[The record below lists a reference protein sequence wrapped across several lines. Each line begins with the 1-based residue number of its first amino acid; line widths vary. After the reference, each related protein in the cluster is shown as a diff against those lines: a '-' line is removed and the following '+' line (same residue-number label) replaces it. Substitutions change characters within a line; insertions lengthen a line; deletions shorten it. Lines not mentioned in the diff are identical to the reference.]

1 MRISRI
7 GGRTSM
13 TTYARHEVLVSG
25 LGFPESL
32 RWRDGALWYADWAAG
47 TITRVGPDLTPEV
60 VARRASFP
68 LCFDLLATPDGL
80 RPLLVSTPDRAVLL
94 AAGDGEP
101 TPYASLA
108 GFGDHP
114 WNELVLAPD
123 GSAYVN
129 NIGFAYGGAVDP
141 SQAGPVGF
149 IVLVRPDGTVEQVA
163 DALAFP
169 NGMAVVDDGHTLL
182 VAESWGSRLTA
193 YAIGAD
199 GRLADRRVWAE
210 TPGLHPDGID
220 AHGGDGAEASVSLAD
235 VGTRCCVRVAEGGEI
250 LDRADLPQ
258 SAFDCVVGDLGSGP
272 ALYVA
277 VNDFGADPSAGP
289 AGRILAIPLT

>member
-1 MRISRI
+1 
-7 GGRTSM
+7 M
-13 TTYARHEVLVSG
+13 TTYERYEVLVSG

-47 TITRVGPDLTPEV
+47 TVSRLGPDLTPQV

-68 LCFDLLATPDGL
+68 LCFDLLATPTGL
-80 RPLLVSTPDRAVLL
+80 RPLLLSTPDRAVLL
-94 AAGDGEP
+94 ATGVDDEP

-114 WNELVLAPD
+114 WNEIVLAGD
-123 GSAYVN
+123 GSAYLN

-149 IVLVRPDGTVEQVA
+149 VVLVRPDGSVQRVA
-163 DALAFP
+163 DGLEFP
-169 NGMAVVDDGHTLL
+169 NGMAVVDDGRTLL

-193 YAIGAD
+193 YAIGPD
-199 GRLADRRVWAE
+199 GQLTDRRVWAE

-220 AHGGDGAEASVSLAD
+220 AHGGDGGEASVSLAD

-250 LDRADLPQ
+250 LDRVDLPQ
-258 SAFDCVVGDLGSGP
+258 SAFDCVVGDLGAGP
-272 ALYVA
+272 TLYVA
-277 VNDFGADPSAGP
+277 VNDFGGDPSAGP
-289 AGRILAIPLT
+289 AGKILAVPLR

>member
-1 MRISRI
+1 MA
-7 GGRTSM
+7 
-13 TTYARHEVLVSG
+13 TYQRYEVLLSG

-47 TITRVGPDLTPEV
+47 TITRLGPDLIPQV

-80 RPLLVSTPDRAVLL
+80 RPMLVSTPDQAVMLVT
-94 AAGDGEP
+94 APDDEPVSYAG
-101 TPYASLA
+101 LA

-114 WNELVLAPD
+114 WNEIVLAAD

-141 SQAGPVGF
+141 SRAGPVGF
-149 IVLVRPDGTVEQVA
+149 VVLVRRDGTVQLVA
-163 DALAFP
+163 DGLDFP
-169 NGMAVVDDGHTLL
+169 NGMAVVDDGRTLL

-199 GRLADRRVWAE
+199 GTLSDRRVWAE

-220 AHGGDGAEASVSLAD
+220 AHGSDENGVGTVSLAD

-250 LDRADLPQ
+250 LDRVDLPQ
-258 SAFDCVVGDLGSGP
+258 PAFDCVVGDLGSGP
-272 ALYVA
+272 TLYVA
-277 VNDFGADPSAGP
+277 VNDFGGDPSAGP
-289 AGRILAIPLT
+289 AGRILAITLT

>member
-1 MRISRI
+1 
-7 GGRTSM
+7 M
-13 TTYARHEVLVSG
+13 TTYQRYEVLVSG

-47 TITRVGPDLTPEV
+47 TIVRLGPELTPEV

-68 LCFDLLATPDGL
+68 LCFDLLAAPDGL

-94 AAGDGEP
+94 ATAVDEEP

-114 WNELVLAPD
+114 WNELVLAAD

-129 NIGFAYGGAVDP
+129 NIGFAYGGVVDP

-149 IVLVRPDGTVEQVA
+149 IVLVRPDGSVQRVA
-163 DALAFP
+163 DGLEFP
-169 NGMAVVDDGHTLL
+169 NGMAVVDDGRTLL

-199 GRLADRRVWAE
+199 GQLSGRRVWAD

-220 AHGGDGAEASVSLAD
+220 AHSADERGDATVSLAD
-235 VGTRCCVRVAEGGEI
+235 VGTRCCVRIAEGGEV
-250 LDRADLPQ
+250 LDRVNLPQ

-272 ALYVA
+272 TLYVA
-277 VNDFGADPSAGP
+277 VNDFGGDASAGRV
-289 AGRILAIPLT
+289 GKILAVPLT